1 MQMDM
6 GHDNG
11 PREICIL
18 VPRGPRQK
26 KKKKKEEI
34 IQDNDEGDDS
44 SKLITVDDLQE
55 AHQDFFLN
63 LFKTYSYCTKARKE
77 RLYHVG

>member
-18 VPRGPRQK
+18 VPRGPRQQK
-26 KKKKKEEI
+26 KKKKKEVI
-34 IQDNDEGDDS
+34 LATWLFCNMNKVGIVRPCLS
-44 SKLITVDDLQE
+44 
-55 AHQDFFLN
+55 AFL
-63 LFKTYSYCTKARKE
+63 
-77 RLYHVG
+77 

>member
-1 MQMDM
+1 MTM
-6 GHDNG
+6 GQEKYAYWCLEVRDN
-11 PREICIL
+11 
-18 VPRGPRQK
+18 K

-55 AHQDFFLN
+55 AHQDFFFN

>member
-26 KKKKKEEI
+26 KKKKEEI

-44 SKLITVDDLQE
+44 SKLIIVDDLQE
-55 AHQDFFLN
+55 AH
-63 LFKTYSYCTKARKE
+63 
-77 RLYHVG
+77 

>member
-18 VPRGPRQK
+18 VPRGPK

-44 SKLITVDDLQE
+44 SKLIIVDDLQE
-55 AHQDFFLN
+55 AH
-63 LFKTYSYCTKARKE
+63 
-77 RLYHVG
+77 

>member
-1 MQMDM
+1 MTM
-6 GHDNG
+6 GQEKYAYWCLEVRDNK
-11 PREICIL
+11 
-18 VPRGPRQK
+18 K

-55 AHQDFFLN
+55 AH
-63 LFKTYSYCTKARKE
+63 
-77 RLYHVG
+77 